1 MLSKNC
7 RAVTTGR
14 TLAAYY
20 YSAPP
25 LAAAATAEASLS
37 DSDNNI
43 IVDVT
48 QTPAEKGFRAHLR
61 ETKKNYIIMK

>member
-1 MLSKNC
+1 MLSKNS

-37 DSDNNI
+37 DSDNI

-48 QTPAEKGFRAHLR
+48 QPPAEKGFRAHLR